1 MSTLQQLIDAN
12 PDVELELDKSGTKYI
27 FNRIKNGNVI
37 MDDGSSHALSDTGW
51 ELYIEAE
58 TLADLKARRIIE
70 IDNVTQELI
79 KGGFTFDSKQFSLS
93 EKAQINWVGIKA
105 AIDILTFP
113 LDVTTLN
120 DEEYELV
127 DTTSAVN
134 FCGTG
139 LATKQSYLDS
149 GRALKLQINSATT
162 NAEVDAVV
170 DNRLP

>member
-12 PDVELELDKSGTKYI
+12 PDIELELDKSGTKYI

-51 ELYIEAE
+51 ELYVEAE

-79 KGGFTFDSKQFSLS
+79 KGGFTYDSHQFSLS

-113 LDVTTLN
+113 VSVTTLA
-120 DEEYELV
+120 DTEYSLA
-127 DTTSAVN
+127 DSAAAVT
-134 FCGTG
+134 FCGTALG
-139 LATKQSYLDS
+139 TKQAYLDS
-149 GRALKLQINSATT
+149 GRALKIQINDAVDH
-162 NAEVDAVV
+162 AAVDAIV